1 MNSNNVAAKY
11 LCLEDDSPL
20 IAGLTYKNIY
30 KIPSPCKELNKNC
43 QLKCEG
49 YIEEMGI
56 KKCTKGLREDG
67 IIKPLNNIK
76 VYN

>member
-1 MNSNNVAAKY
+1 MNSNNVAVKY

-30 KIPSPCKELNKNC
+30 KIPSKCKEYNKSC
-43 QLKCEG
+43 QSKCEG
-49 YIEEMGI
+49 YIEI
-56 KKCTKGLREDG
+56 SNHKFCTKGLREDG